1 MTVVLLRRLECF
13 YQGLKPMIETKN
25 HDNVNL
31 FPRARRNRAG
41 FTEEQMQDIV
51 RFAQAYG
58 IDGVARVQLF
68 ARLRDAR
75 AARAIQKR
83 NRSEV

>member
-1 MTVVLLRRLECF
+1 
-13 YQGLKPMIETKN
+13 MIETKN

-58 IDGVARVQLF
+58 IDGVARVQLL

-83 NRSEV
+83 NRSKQSDLY